1 MKKISMIILV
11 TMLLS
16 TVLSACTTEVVKTVE
31 VPVEKTV
38 VTTVEVEVPAE
49 PVDKTVIEFW
59 TTDNEEDRVFRKLT
73 CALFLLRKRELHSA
87 LLQLRLPIVCRIL
100 SAWVLNVC
108 HPLLRMV
115 FWISMQHRRQ

>member
-49 PVDKTVIEFW
+49 PVDKTVI
-59 TTDNEEDRVFRKLT
+59 
-73 CALFLLRKRELHSA
+73 ALFLLRKRELHSA
-87 LLQLRLPIVCRIL
+87 LPQLRLPIVCRIL
-100 SAWVLNVC
+100 SAWVLNEF
-108 HPLLRMV
+108 HPLPRMV